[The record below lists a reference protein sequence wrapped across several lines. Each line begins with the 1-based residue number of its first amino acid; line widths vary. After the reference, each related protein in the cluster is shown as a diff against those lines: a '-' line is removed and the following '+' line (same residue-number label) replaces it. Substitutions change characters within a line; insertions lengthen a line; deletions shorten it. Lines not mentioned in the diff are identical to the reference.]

1 MLTPFDA
8 VLWTWGMWW
17 GSACLALE
25 PWTVR
30 TRPPVPTR
38 EAIAAELAAEPAPC
52 PELARVTARPSRRKR
67 RS

>member
-1 MLTPFDA
+1 MLTPLDMA
-8 VLWTWGMWW
+8 VWWWGMTW

-30 TRPPVPTR
+30 SRPPVPTR
-38 EAIAAELAAEPAPC
+38 EALAAELAALPSPS
-52 PELARVTARPSRRKR
+52 PELARVTARKPTRKR